1 MDDTLYDTVYDPPLP
16 DAPLPTTDA
25 EFIEYCRWLTDEWL
39 PAIIE
44 RKAEQARR
52 AKQAARPLRLV
63 AGGPSAPAPEQQPRA
78 RLVALPTPHDN

>member
-1 MDDTLYDTVYDPPLP
+1 MDDTPHDTAYDAPLP
-16 DAPLPTTDA
+16 EAPLPTTDA

-63 AGGPSAPAPEQQPRA
+63 PSDHAGPAPRPRA
-78 RLVALPTPHDN
+78 RLVALPTPHDG